1 MHFKTCTG
9 YHRTSSMQESY
20 IIGVAIRTTRNTV
33 SCGWQLLN
41 RSMENTTRI
50 FIAVAEIKKCA
61 DMGIDIVCVL
71 AMLMCDPVIIFYIFF
86 YLYSSI
92 CWVMLQ
98 RNQVRIT
105 VQGMSA
111 SQTEALQSL
120 E

>member
-1 MHFKTCTG
+1 
-9 YHRTSSMQESY
+9 MQESY

-71 AMLMCDPVIIFYIFF
+71 AMLDRKSV
-86 YLYSSI
+86 
-92 CWVMLQ
+92 V
-98 RNQVRIT
+98 
-105 VQGMSA
+105 
-111 SQTEALQSL
+111 
-120 E
+120 

>member
-9 YHRTSSMQESY
+9 HHGSSSMQESC
-20 IIGVAIRTTRNTV
+20 IIGVAIRTNTV

-71 AMLMCDPVIIFYIFF
+71 AMLMCDLLLFF
-86 YLYSSI
+86 TFFFTSI
-92 CWVMLQ
+92 HQFAGLCFKEIRFGLQ
-98 RNQVRIT
+98 FRACRLPRLKLCN
-105 VQGMSA
+105 
-111 SQTEALQSL
+111 L
-120 E
+120 

>member
-1 MHFKTCTG
+1 
-9 YHRTSSMQESY
+9 MQESY

-71 AMLMCDPVIIFYIFF
+71 AMLMCDPVIIFYFF
-86 YLYSSI
+86 FLPLFINLLGYASKKSGSDYSSGH
-92 CWVMLQ
+92 V
-98 RNQVRIT
+98 
-105 VQGMSA
+105 GFPD
-111 SQTEALQSL
+111 
-120 E
+120 